1 MQLSDLYKEDYNLSK
16 LCAMHQYTWTNGQVF
31 NMVNPRP
38 TNAFLYITDARVTVN
53 TKNGER
59 IDASVG
65 DIVFIP
71 MGAQYSITFFSY
83 GSEKAK
89 TDLLEFIVHVSESEI
104 QLKKEFIV
112 ITPSDFKTQYLLLEQ
127 AIDEISKP
135 FPTPATVKMLAYQVI
150 SAVVSEYVNVK
161 IAASEYRTIL
171 SGIKYLESDP
181 SQKLSIE
188 EIAKMCFVSSSYF
201 ERLFKKYSG
210 ITPSKYRLKRKIE
223 RAKLL
228 LKNPSLTLDAIAE
241 ELNFFDSA
249 HLCRSFKNET
259 SLTPSEYRKTVF

>member
-31 NMVNPRP
+31 TMANPRP
-38 TNAFLYITDARVTVN
+38 TNAFLYITDARITLN
-53 TKNGER
+53 PKNGEQ
-59 IDASVG
+59 INASVG

-71 MGAQYSITFFSY
+71 MGAQYSITFSSA

-89 TDLLEFIVHVSESEI
+89 TDLLEFIIHVSGNEVR
-104 QLKKEFIV
+104 LKEEFIL
-112 ITPSDFKTQYLLLEQ
+112 ITPSDYKTHYLLLKQ
-127 AIDEISKP
+127 AIDELKKP
-135 FPTPATVKMLAYQVI
+135 MPTPAAVKAYAYQI
-150 SAVVSEYVNVK
+150 INAVVSEHVNIK
-161 IAASEYRTIL
+161 NTASEYRTIL
-171 SGIKYLESDP
+171 SGIKYLESD
-181 SQKLSIE
+181 QRQELSVE

-210 ITPSKYRLKRKIE
+210 MTPSKYRLKRKLE

-228 LKNPSLTLDAIAE
+228 LKNPSLTLDAVSA

-249 HLCRSFKNET
+249 HFCRSFKNET
-259 SLTPSEYRKTVF
+259 GVTPSEYRKTVF